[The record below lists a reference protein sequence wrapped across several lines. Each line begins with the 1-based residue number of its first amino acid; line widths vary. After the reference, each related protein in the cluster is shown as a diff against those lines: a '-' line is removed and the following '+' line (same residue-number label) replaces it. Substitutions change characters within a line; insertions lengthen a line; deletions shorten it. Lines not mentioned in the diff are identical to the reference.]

1 MEPAK
6 SYDSMTRDEL
16 LDEIKRL
23 SQERDSSSGSL
34 AWGPCVDECVDRGI
48 LDEIVDGYWEVDI
61 NGTFTYCNQAMTAI
75 LGYPKDELIG
85 INYREYMDEDTADNI
100 YRRFNHLLKTNTRTD
115 FLVYE
120 VKHRNGNFRLVEITF
135 SLMRS
140 PSGKPIGFRGI
151 MRDITERQKERDLE
165 ERYNLLRRTLGQ
177 TVQALAMAFEVRD
190 PYTAGHHRRVSD
202 LARTIATEMG
212 LSRDTIDGIRIAG
225 SIHDI
230 GKISIPSEILSKPG
244 ALTEIEFRMIKTHPR
259 IGYEILH
266 TIDFPWPVAE
276 AVRQHHERLDGSGY
290 PDGLKGD
297 RIILE
302 ARIIAVADVI
312 EAMSFHRPY
321 RRAIGIDQALEEI
334 QRNSGILYDPDVAK
348 ACIMVFTKK
357 RYEFKE

>member
-1 MEPAK
+1 MESAK
-6 SYDSMTRDEL
+6 SFDSMTREEL
-16 LDEIKRL
+16 LEEIKRL

-34 AWGPCVDECVDRGI
+34 SPGSCVDECVDRGI
-48 LDEIVDGYWEVDI
+48 LDQIDDGYWEVDL
-61 NGTFTYCNQAMTAI
+61 NGTFTYCNQAMTSI
-75 LGYPKDELIG
+75 LGYPMGELIG

-100 YRRFNHLLKTNTRTD
+100 FRRFNSLLKNNTRTS

-120 VKHRNGNFRLVEITF
+120 VRHRNGSIRLVEITF

-140 PSGKPIGFRGI
+140 PAGKPIGFRGI

-165 ERYNLLRRTLGQ
+165 DRYNLMRRTLGQ

-190 PYTAGHHRRVSD
+190 PYTAGHHRHVAD

-244 ALTEIEFRMIKTHPR
+244 ALTEIEFKMIKTHPR
-259 IGYEILH
+259 MGYEILKN
-266 TIDFPWPVAE
+266 IDFPWPVAD

-297 RIILE
+297 SIILE

-312 EAMSFHRPY
+312 EAMAFHRPY
-321 RRAIGIDQALEEI
+321 RRAIGIDEALDDI
-334 QRNSGILYDPDVAK
+334 RRNSGILYDTRVTE
-348 ACIMVFTKK
+348 ACLAVFMKK
-357 RYEFKE
+357 RYVFKD